1 MSTEQLRRA
10 ADLLANQVGHWTPA
24 RWAGRGESMHLLVQ
38 RVADQAADASGT
50 PRRTVPRL
58 PDPALADQLRVVV
71 GELISL
77 TPAPEILA
85 QTTAEIAALRRDLDA

>member
-24 RWAGRGESMHLLVQ
+24 RWADRGESMHLLVQ
-38 RVADQAADASGT
+38 RVADQAADLGGT
-50 PRRTVPRL
+50 PRRAVPRL
-58 PDPALADQLRVVV
+58 TDLALADQLRVVV

-77 TPAPEILA
+77 APAPDLVA
-85 QTTAEIAALRRDLDA
+85 STTADIAALRHTLDT